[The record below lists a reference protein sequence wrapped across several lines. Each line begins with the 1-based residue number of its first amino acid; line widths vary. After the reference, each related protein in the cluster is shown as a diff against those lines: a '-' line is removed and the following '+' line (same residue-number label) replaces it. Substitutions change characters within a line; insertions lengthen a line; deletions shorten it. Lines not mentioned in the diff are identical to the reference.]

1 MIKIILALLL
11 FAQTVSA
18 QEKGMMWT
26 PPPLTLGE
34 LTEMIIDKPMEEFT
48 DTEKLYACDFTGL
61 PLFTVCPE
69 INSTEI
75 PPQRTILFP

>member
-11 FAQTVSA
+11 FAQTVPA
-18 QEKGMMWT
+18 QKKGMMWT

-34 LTEMIIDKPMEEFT
+34 LTEMIIGKPMEFT

-61 PLFTVCPE
+61 PLFTVYPE
-69 INSTEI
+69 INTTEI